1 MLWREQEQKTDIKMT
16 EVNTLSLKK
25 SFIKIRDNY
34 VINQV
39 QKANL
44 PEFTESEIRRYRVT
58 FSGRVQKVGFRLEV
72 CELAIRLGLTG
83 FCQNLENG
91 DVLAE
96 LQGPKEKIKYLV
108 SFMESL
114 KRIKIKNKVIKKIEL
129 VSNESEFVKKS
140 R

>member
-72 CELAIRLGLTG
+72 CELATRLGLTG